1 MKSWW
6 SKLQEQLGEGRDCA
20 EPQSEAHAIEFAAAS
35 LLVEVGHMDMQF
47 DPIERDAIRKS
58 LTETFSLDQA
68 EVCDILNRAE
78 RENDDN
84 ITYHPHVEVINELC
98 GSEEKAQIIEQI
110 WRVAIADGQLDKYE
124 EHYLRRVADL
134 LHVPHRILMQT
145 KHKVLG
151 S

>member
-6 SKLQEQLGEGRDCA
+6 AKLQQQLGGVDGSHSDDET
-20 EPQSEAHAIEFAAAS
+20 HAIEFAAAS
-35 LLVEVGHMDMQF
+35 LLVEVGHMDMHF

-58 LTETFSLDQA
+58 LTDTFSLDQT
-68 EVCDILNRAE
+68 EVCAILSRAE

-84 ITYHPHVEVINELC
+84 ITYHPHVETINKLC
-98 GSEEKAQIIEQI
+98 SPEQKAQIIEQL

-134 LHVPHRILMQT
+134 IHVPHRVLMQT
-145 KHKVLG
+145 KHKVRG